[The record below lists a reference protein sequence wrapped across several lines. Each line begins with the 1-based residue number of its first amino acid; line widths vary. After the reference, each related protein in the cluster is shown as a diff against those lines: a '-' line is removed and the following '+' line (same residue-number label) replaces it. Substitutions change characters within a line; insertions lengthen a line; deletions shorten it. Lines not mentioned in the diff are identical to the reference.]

1 MVKAFNTIQYQRLV
15 DEGRPD
21 AAAEER
27 LAIPIAGDDAGA
39 KQTVSDLIDQ
49 VGFTAVDAGT
59 LADSRRQQPGSPV
72 FLAFAESRREH
83 TTLTAERL
91 RELISAS

>member
-1 MVKAFNTIQYQRLV
+1 M
-15 DEGRPD
+15 
-21 AAAEER
+21 
-27 LAIPIAGDDAGA
+27 
-39 KQTVSDLIDQ
+39 SDLIDQ
-49 VGFTAVDAGT
+49 IGFTAVDAGT